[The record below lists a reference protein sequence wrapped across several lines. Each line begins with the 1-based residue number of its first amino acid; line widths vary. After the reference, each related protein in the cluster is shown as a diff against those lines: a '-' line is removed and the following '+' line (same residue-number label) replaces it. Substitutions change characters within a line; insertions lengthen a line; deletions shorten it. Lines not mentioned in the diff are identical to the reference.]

1 MTKTRVEA
9 FSDGVFAIAI
19 TLLVINLLEIHGDLA
34 HHWPSYLAFAFSFVT
49 IGVMWVNHH
58 GLMDQFD
65 RVDRVLLFLN
75 LMLLM
80 GIVFIAFPTGLIGEN
95 IRAGG
100 DEARSSAFAYGLTG
114 CYLAIFYNSLW
125 HYGRRHVLR
134 DDADAKT
141 VDGIT
146 RSYLPGLP
154 LYLAGTLIAFASP
167 VASACW
173 FAAVAV
179 FYAISSTFFGREPE
193 PVAD

>member
-34 HHWPSYLAFAFSFVT
+34 QHWPSYLAFAFSFVT

-58 GLMDQFD
+58 HLMDQFD
-65 RVDRVLLFLN
+65 HVDRVLLFLN

-95 IRAGG
+95 IREGG
-100 DEARSSAFAYGLTG
+100 DEARSSALAYGLTG
-114 CYLAIFYNSLW
+114 CYLAIFYNALW

-134 DDADAKT
+134 SDADAKT
-141 VDGIT
+141 VSGIT
-146 RSYLPGLP
+146 RSYLPGFA
-154 LYLAGTLIAFASP
+154 LYFAGTLIAFGSP

-179 FYAISSTFFGREPE
+179 FYAISNTFFGREPA
-193 PVAD
+193 PVA